1 MAGANDAWEEHH
13 RGVRPRRIGMLRR
26 APAWFAP
33 QCQGLPESL
42 KIVEQDE
49 VTLTHDLNGS

>member
-1 MAGANDAWEEHH
+1 
-13 RGVRPRRIGMLRR
+13 MLRR
-26 APAWFAP
+26 APAWCAP